1 MKIEMEGFQDITA
14 TLLGFDKILISTC
27 KEGGVLKVVETDKE
41 LWNKVFSEIN
51 TWSRLLKSRGRQ
63 IWFRILGVPSHA

>member
-41 LWNKVFSEIN
+41 LWNKVF
-51 TWSRLLKSRGRQ
+51 
-63 IWFRILGVPSHA
+63 F